1 MEQQKVIKMNDFL
14 KDKQND
20 TQAFKSLLMKDLS
33 DIRSRVLPQAK
44 LDADAE
50 RVGAQGEL

>member
-1 MEQQKVIKMNDFL
+1 VEQQKVIKMNDFL

-44 LDADAE
+44 LDADVE